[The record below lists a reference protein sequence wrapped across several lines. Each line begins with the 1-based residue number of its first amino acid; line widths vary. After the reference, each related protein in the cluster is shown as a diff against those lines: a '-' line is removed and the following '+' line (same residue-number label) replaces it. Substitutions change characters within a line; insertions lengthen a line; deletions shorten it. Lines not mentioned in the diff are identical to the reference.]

1 MTFKKGQSGNPAGKK
16 PGTPNKTTTALRE
29 QILESLDRAGGIEYL
44 QWLAK
49 NYPGP
54 FCSLLGKVL
63 PTTIACGDSGP
74 VNIVLEQR
82 IVRPEPKLTRITQ
95 SRSV

>member
-1 MTFKKGQSGNPAGKK
+1 MSETLRALWFMTLAPRQLGPVRR
-16 PGTPNKTTTALRE
+16 PVRE

-63 PTTIACGDSGP
+63 PTTIAGGDSGP
-74 VNIVLEQR
+74 VKIVLEQR
-82 IVRPEPKLTRITQ
+82 IVRPEPKLNRITQ